1 MQVVMARRNLWG
13 EVPKPRRGW
22 TRVTLDS
29 VPNPWRELL
38 TGVPQT
44 GWKIDAWLAE
54 SISGKCRQILYNTW
68 DFQKPDD
75 ATLFTLTWG

>member
-1 MQVVMARRNLWG
+1 MARARRNISNELK
-13 EVPKPRRGW
+13 KPRRGW

-44 GWKIDAWLAE
+44 VLKIDAWLAE
-54 SISGKCRQILYNTW
+54 SISGKWEHVSYNMW

-75 ATLFTLTWG
+75 AVLFTLTWG